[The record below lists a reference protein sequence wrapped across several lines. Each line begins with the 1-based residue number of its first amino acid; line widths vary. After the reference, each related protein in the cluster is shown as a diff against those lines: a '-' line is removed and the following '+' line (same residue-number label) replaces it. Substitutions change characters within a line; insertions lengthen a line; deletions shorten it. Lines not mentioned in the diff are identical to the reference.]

1 MSKLLKKTE
10 IELYLILFLLSGMFK
25 NLLFSIYGNNIKIP
39 LTIIFGILLIFMIY
53 IKDIYNLK
61 RLKEEYKSFIFLLL
75 FFVWSLFSISYSSS
89 ENYVWYKLL
98 GLGTNFLAFFG
109 VLIMKEISLKRFTNY
124 FSYFTYFFSLIFFLI
139 NPNSISKNFIFQE
152 YFNEVY
158 IQGWY
163 LVLGQLLIVNM
174 LLIFSFSE
182 KKKII
187 YNLLISFNIICLLGG
202 RFPIVLALIVFFII
216 SIYLIQKKY
225 LTKKLL
231 IQFFKSLTII
241 ILINSVLNLSSKTY
255 QSLLLRSVYRFEV
268 LSSSFNDINFL
279 NDRESLNQK
288 SLNQENNSFNKR
300 LEYLLFSKNKI
311 FKNKSSLILGYGL
324 GSFSNEY
331 DQTDRRLYPH
341 NIIVEIV
348 FELGLIGLLLA
359 LAFLISNSS
368 SYKGFFTNLAL
379 LAALTLFINS
389 MKSSSIVD
397 LRLLFALLAISI
409 FHFNKLTLQN

>member
-1 MSKLLKKTE
+1 MIKLLKKID
-10 IELYLILFLLSGMFK
+10 IEFYLILFLLSGMFK
-25 NLLFSIYGNNIKIP
+25 SLLFSICGNNIKLP
-39 LTIIFGILLIFMIY
+39 LTIIFGILLILMIY

-109 VLIMKEISLKRFTNY
+109 VLIMKEISLKRFTIY
-124 FSYFTYFFSLIFFLI
+124 FSYITYFFSLIFFVI
-139 NPNSISKNFIFQE
+139 NPNSISKNFIFHE
-152 YFNEVY
+152 YFNEIY

-163 LVLGQLLIVNM
+163 LVLGQFLIVNM
-174 LLIFSFSE
+174 ILIFSFSE

-231 IQFFKSLTII
+231 MQFFKSLTII
-241 ILINSVLNLSSKTY
+241 ILINSVLNISSKTY
-255 QSLLLRSVYRFEV
+255 RSLLLRSVYRFEV
-268 LSSSFNDINFL
+268 LSFSFHDLNFINDKENYQ
-279 NDRESLNQK
+279 E

-300 LEYLLFSKNKI
+300 LEYLLFSKTKI
-311 FKNKSSLILGYGL
+311 FENKSSLILGYGL

-368 SYKGFFTNLAL
+368 SYKGFFTNLAF
-379 LAALTLFINS
+379 LAALTLLINS

-397 LRLLFALLAISI
+397 LRLLFALLAIAI
-409 FHFNKLTLQN
+409 FQFNKLTLQN

>member
-1 MSKLLKKTE
+1 MIKLLKKID
-10 IELYLILFLLSGMFK
+10 IEFYLILFLLSGMFK

-39 LTIIFGILLIFMIY
+39 LTIIFGILLILMIY
-53 IKDIYNLK
+53 IKDIFKLK
-61 RLKEEYKSFIFLLL
+61 RLKEEYKSFIFLLI

-109 VLIMKEISLKRFTNY
+109 VLIMKEISLKRFTKY
-124 FSYFTYFFSLIFFLI
+124 FSYFIYFFSLIFFVI
-139 NPNSISKNFIFQE
+139 NPNSISKNFIFHE
-152 YFNEVY
+152 YFNEIY

-163 LVLGQLLIVNM
+163 LVLGQFLIVNM

-187 YNLLISFNIICLLGG
+187 YNLLISLNIICLLGG
-202 RFPIVLALIVFFII
+202 RFPIVLALLVFFII

-231 IQFFKSLTII
+231 MQFFKSLTII

-255 QSLLLRSVYRFEV
+255 RSLLLRSVYRFEV
-268 LSSSFNDINFL
+268 LSSSFNDLNFL
-279 NDRESLNQK
+279 NDQENYQE

-300 LEYLLFSKNKI
+300 LEYLLFSKTKI
-311 FKNKSSLILGYGL
+311 FENKSSLILGYGL

-341 NIIVEIV
+341 NIIVEMV

-379 LAALTLFINS
+379 LAALTLLINS

>member
-1 MSKLLKKTE
+1 MIKLLKKID
-10 IELYLILFLLSGMFK
+10 IEFYLILFLLSGMFK

-39 LTIIFGILLIFMIY
+39 LTIIFGILLILMIY
-53 IKDIYNLK
+53 IKDIFKLK
-61 RLKEEYKSFIFLLL
+61 RLKEEYKSFIFLLI

-109 VLIMKEISLKRFTNY
+109 VLIMKEISLKRFTKY
-124 FSYFTYFFSLIFFLI
+124 FSYFIYFFSLIFFVI
-139 NPNSISKNFIFQE
+139 NPNSISKNFIFHE
-152 YFNEVY
+152 YFNEIY

-163 LVLGQLLIVNM
+163 LVLGQFLIVNM

-187 YNLLISFNIICLLGG
+187 YNLLISLNIICLLGG
-202 RFPIVLALIVFFII
+202 RFPIVLALLVFFII

-231 IQFFKSLTII
+231 MQFFKSLTII

-255 QSLLLRSVYRFEV
+255 RSLLLRSVYRFEV
-268 LSSSFNDINFL
+268 LSSSFNDLNFINDQE
-279 NDRESLNQK
+279 NYQE

-300 LEYLLFSKNKI
+300 LEYLLFSKTKI
-311 FKNKSSLILGYGL
+311 FENKSSLILGYGL

-348 FELGLIGLLLA
+348 FELGLIGLLLG

-379 LAALTLFINS
+379 LAALTLLINS

>member
-1 MSKLLKKTE
+1 MIKLLKKID
-10 IELYLILFLLSGMFK
+10 IEFYLILFLLSGMFK

-39 LTIIFGILLIFMIY
+39 LTIIFGILLILMIY
-53 IKDIYNLK
+53 IKDIYKLK
-61 RLKEEYKSFIFLLL
+61 RLKEEYKSFIFLLI

-109 VLIMKEISLKRFTNY
+109 VLIMKEISLKRFTIY
-124 FSYFTYFFSLIFFLI
+124 FSYFTYFFSLIFFVI
-139 NPNSISKNFIFQE
+139 NPNSISKNFIFHE
-152 YFNEVY
+152 YFNEIY

-163 LVLGQLLIVNM
+163 LVLGQFLIVNM

-202 RFPIVLALIVFFII
+202 RFPIVLALYSVLYYQ
-216 SIYLIQKKY
+216 YLSHPKKY
-225 LTKKLL
+225 LNKKLL
-231 IQFFKSLTII
+231 MQFFKSLIII

-255 QSLLLRSVYRFEV
+255 RSLLLRSIYRFEV
-268 LSSSFNDINFL
+268 LSSSFNDLNFL
-279 NDRESLNQK
+279 NDQENYQE

-300 LEYLLFSKNKI
+300 LEYLLFSKTKI
-311 FKNKSSLILGYGL
+311 FENKSSLILGYGL

-368 SYKGFFTNLAL
+368 SYKDFL
-379 LAALTLFINS
+379 LIWLF
-389 MKSSSIVD
+389 
-397 LRLLFALLAISI
+397 
-409 FHFNKLTLQN
+409 

>member
-1 MSKLLKKTE
+1 MIKLLKKID
-10 IELYLILFLLSGMFK
+10 IEFYLILFLLSGMFK

-39 LTIIFGILLIFMIY
+39 LTIIFGILLILMIY
-53 IKDIYNLK
+53 IKDIFKLK
-61 RLKEEYKSFIFLLL
+61 RLKEEYKSFIFLLI

-109 VLIMKEISLKRFTNY
+109 VLIMKEISLKRFTKY
-124 FSYFTYFFSLIFFLI
+124 FSYFIYFFSLIFFVI
-139 NPNSISKNFIFQE
+139 NPNSISKNFIFHE
-152 YFNEVY
+152 YFNEIY

-163 LVLGQLLIVNM
+163 LVLGQFLIVNM

-187 YNLLISFNIICLLGG
+187 YNLLISLNIICLLGG
-202 RFPIVLALIVFFII
+202 RFPIVLALLVFFII

-231 IQFFKSLTII
+231 MQFFKSLTII

-255 QSLLLRSVYRFEV
+255 RSLLLRSVYRFEV
-268 LSSSFNDINFL
+268 LSSSFNDLNFINDQE
-279 NDRESLNQK
+279 NYQE

-300 LEYLLFSKNKI
+300 LEYLLFSKTKI
-311 FKNKSSLILGYGL
+311 FENKSSLILGYGL

-341 NIIVEIV
+341 NIIIEIV
-348 FELGLIGLLLA
+348 FELGLIGLLLG

-379 LAALTLFINS
+379 LAALTLLINS

>member
-1 MSKLLKKTE
+1 MIKLLKKID
-10 IELYLILFLLSGMFK
+10 IEFYLILFLLSGMFK

-39 LTIIFGILLIFMIY
+39 LTIIFGILLILMIY
-53 IKDIYNLK
+53 IKDIFKLK
-61 RLKEEYKSFIFLLL
+61 RLKEEYKSFIFLLI

-109 VLIMKEISLKRFTNY
+109 VLIMKEISLKRFTKY
-124 FSYFTYFFSLIFFLI
+124 FSYFIYFFSLIFFVI
-139 NPNSISKNFIFQE
+139 NPNSISKNFIFHE
-152 YFNEVY
+152 YFNEIY

-163 LVLGQLLIVNM
+163 LVLGQFLIVNM

-187 YNLLISFNIICLLGG
+187 YNLLISLNIICLLGG
-202 RFPIVLALIVFFII
+202 RFPIVLALLVFFII

-255 QSLLLRSVYRFEV
+255 RSLLLRSVYRFEV
-268 LSSSFNDINFL
+268 LSSSFNDLNFINDQE
-279 NDRESLNQK
+279 NYQE

-300 LEYLLFSKNKI
+300 LEYLLFSKTKI
-311 FKNKSSLILGYGL
+311 FENKSSLILGYGL

-348 FELGLIGLLLA
+348 FELGLIGLLLG

-379 LAALTLFINS
+379 LAALTLLINS

>member
-1 MSKLLKKTE
+1 MIKLLKKID
-10 IELYLILFLLSGMFK
+10 IEFYLILFLLSGMFK

-39 LTIIFGILLIFMIY
+39 LTIIFGILLILMIY

-109 VLIMKEISLKRFTNY
+109 VLIMKEISLKRFTKY
-124 FSYFTYFFSLIFFLI
+124 FSYFTYFFSLIFFVI
-139 NPNSISKNFIFQE
+139 NPNSISKNFIFHE
-152 YFNEVY
+152 YFNEIY

-163 LVLGQLLIVNM
+163 LVLGQFLIVNM

-187 YNLLISFNIICLLGG
+187 YNLLISLNIICLLGG

-225 LTKKLL
+225 ITKKLL
-231 IQFFKSLTII
+231 MQFFKSLTII

-255 QSLLLRSVYRFEV
+255 RSLLLRSVYRFEV
-268 LSSSFNDINFL
+268 LSSSFNDLKFL
-279 NDRESLNQK
+279 NDQENYQE

-300 LEYLLFSKNKI
+300 LEYLLFSKSKI
-311 FKNKSSLILGYGL
+311 FENKSSLIFGYGL

-368 SYKGFFTNLAL
+368 SYKSFFTNLAL
-379 LAALTLFINS
+379 LAALTLLINS

>member
-1 MSKLLKKTE
+1 MIKLLKKID
-10 IELYLILFLLSGMFK
+10 IEFYLILFLLSGMFK

-39 LTIIFGILLIFMIY
+39 LTIIFGILLILMIY
-53 IKDIYNLK
+53 IKDIYKLK

-109 VLIMKEISLKRFTNY
+109 VLIMKEISLKRFTIY
-124 FSYFTYFFSLIFFLI
+124 FSYFTYFFSLIFFVI
-139 NPNSISKNFIFQE
+139 NPNSISKNFIFHE
-152 YFNEVY
+152 YFNEIY

-163 LVLGQLLIVNM
+163 LVLGQFLIVNM

-187 YNLLISFNIICLLGG
+187 YNLLISLNIICLLGG
-202 RFPIVLALIVFFII
+202 RFPIVLALLVFFII
-216 SIYLIQKKY
+216 SIYLIKKKY
-225 LTKKLL
+225 LNKKLL
-231 IQFFKSLTII
+231 MQFFKSLTII

-255 QSLLLRSVYRFEV
+255 RSLLLRSVYRFEV
-268 LSSSFNDINFL
+268 LSSSFNDLNFL
-279 NDRESLNQK
+279 NDQENYQE

-300 LEYLLFSKNKI
+300 LEYLLFSKTKI
-311 FKNKSSLILGYGL
+311 FENKSSLILGYGL

-341 NIIVEIV
+341 NIIVEMV

-379 LAALTLFINS
+379 LAALTLLINS

>member
-1 MSKLLKKTE
+1 MIKLLKKID
-10 IELYLILFLLSGMFK
+10 IEFYLILFLLSGMFK

-39 LTIIFGILLIFMIY
+39 LTIIFGILLILMIY
-53 IKDIYNLK
+53 IKDIFKLK
-61 RLKEEYKSFIFLLL
+61 RLKEEYKSFIFLLI

-109 VLIMKEISLKRFTNY
+109 VLIMKEISLKRFTKY
-124 FSYFTYFFSLIFFLI
+124 FSYFTYFFSLIFFVI
-139 NPNSISKNFIFQE
+139 NPNSISKNFIFHE
-152 YFNEVY
+152 YFNEIY

-163 LVLGQLLIVNM
+163 LVLGQFLIVNM

-187 YNLLISFNIICLLGG
+187 YNLLISLNIICLLGG
-202 RFPIVLALIVFFII
+202 RFPIVLALLVFFII

-231 IQFFKSLTII
+231 MQFFKSLTII

-255 QSLLLRSVYRFEV
+255 RSLLLRSVYRFEV
-268 LSSSFNDINFL
+268 LSSSFNDLNFL
-279 NDRESLNQK
+279 NDQENYQE

-300 LEYLLFSKNKI
+300 LEYLLFSKTKI
-311 FKNKSSLILGYGL
+311 FENKSSLILGYGL

-341 NIIVEIV
+341 NIIIEIV

-379 LAALTLFINS
+379 LAALTLLINS

>member
-1 MSKLLKKTE
+1 MIKLLKKID
-10 IELYLILFLLSGMFK
+10 IEFYLILFLLSGMFK

-39 LTIIFGILLIFMIY
+39 LTIIFGILLILMIY
-53 IKDIYNLK
+53 IKDIYKLK
-61 RLKEEYKSFIFLLL
+61 RLKEEYKSFIFLLI

-109 VLIMKEISLKRFTNY
+109 VLIMKEISLKRFTIY
-124 FSYFTYFFSLIFFLI
+124 FSYFTYFFSLIFFVI
-139 NPNSISKNFIFQE
+139 NPNSISKNFIFHE
-152 YFNEVY
+152 YFNEIY

-163 LVLGQLLIVNM
+163 LVLGQFLIVNM

-202 RFPIVLALIVFFII
+202 RFPIVLALLVFFII

-225 LTKKLL
+225 LNKKLL
-231 IQFFKSLTII
+231 MQFFKSLTII

-255 QSLLLRSVYRFEV
+255 RSLLLRSIYRFEV
-268 LSSSFNDINFL
+268 LSSSFNDLNFL
-279 NDRESLNQK
+279 NDQENYQE

-300 LEYLLFSKNKI
+300 LEYLLFSKTKI
-311 FKNKSSLILGYGL
+311 FENKSSLILGYGL

-379 LAALTLFINS
+379 LAALTLLINS

>member
-1 MSKLLKKTE
+1 MIKLLKKID
-10 IELYLILFLLSGMFK
+10 IEFYLILFLLSGMFK

-39 LTIIFGILLIFMIY
+39 LTIIFGILLILMIY
-53 IKDIYNLK
+53 IKDIYKLK
-61 RLKEEYKSFIFLLL
+61 RLKEEYKSFIFLLI

-109 VLIMKEISLKRFTNY
+109 VLIMKEISLKRFTIY
-124 FSYFTYFFSLIFFLI
+124 FSYFTYFFSLIFFVI
-139 NPNSISKNFIFQE
+139 NPNSISKNFIFHE
-152 YFNEVY
+152 YFNEIY

-163 LVLGQLLIVNM
+163 LVLGQFLIVNM

-187 YNLLISFNIICLLGG
+187 YNLLISLNIICLLGG
-202 RFPIVLALIVFFII
+202 RFPIVLALLVFCII
-216 SIYLIQKKY
+216 SIYLIKKKY

-231 IQFFKSLTII
+231 MQFFKSLTII

-255 QSLLLRSVYRFEV
+255 RSLLLRSVYRFEV
-268 LSSSFNDINFL
+268 LSSSFNDLNFL
-279 NDRESLNQK
+279 NDQENYQE

-300 LEYLLFSKNKI
+300 LEYLLFSKTKI
-311 FKNKSSLILGYGL
+311 FENKSSLILGYGL

-341 NIIVEIV
+341 NIIVEMV

-379 LAALTLFINS
+379 LAALTLLINS

>member
-1 MSKLLKKTE
+1 MIKFLKKID
-10 IELYLILFLLSGMFK
+10 IEFYLILFLLSGMFK

-39 LTIIFGILLIFMIY
+39 LTIIFGILLILIIY

-109 VLIMKEISLKRFTNY
+109 VLIMKEISLKRFTKY

-182 KKKII
+182 NKKII

-231 IQFFKSLTII
+231 IQFFKSLTIF

-279 NDRESLNQK
+279 NDQE

-379 LAALTLFINS
+379 LAALSLLINS

>member
-1 MSKLLKKTE
+1 MIKLLKKID
-10 IELYLILFLLSGMFK
+10 IEFYLILFLLSGMFK

-39 LTIIFGILLIFMIY
+39 LTIIFGVLLILMIY

-109 VLIMKEISLKRFTNY
+109 VLIMKEISLKRFTKY
-124 FSYFTYFFSLIFFLI
+124 FSYFTYFFSLIFFVI
-139 NPNSISKNFIFQE
+139 NPNSISKNFIFHE
-152 YFNEVY
+152 YFNEIY

-163 LVLGQLLIVNM
+163 LVLGQFLIVNM

-231 IQFFKSLTII
+231 MQFFKSLTII

-255 QSLLLRSVYRFEV
+255 RSLLLRSVYRFEV
-268 LSSSFNDINFL
+268 LSSSFNDLNFL
-279 NDRESLNQK
+279 NDQENYQE

-300 LEYLLFSKNKI
+300 LEYLLFSKTKI
-311 FKNKSSLILGYGL
+311 FENKSSLILGYGL

-379 LAALTLFINS
+379 LAALTLLINS

>member
-1 MSKLLKKTE
+1 MIKLLKKID
-10 IELYLILFLLSGMFK
+10 IEFYLILFLLSGMFK

-39 LTIIFGILLIFMIY
+39 LTIIFGILLILMIY
-53 IKDIYNLK
+53 IKDIYKLK

-109 VLIMKEISLKRFTNY
+109 VLIMKEISLKRFTIY
-124 FSYFTYFFSLIFFLI
+124 FSYFTYFFSLIFFMI
-139 NPNSISKNFIFQE
+139 NPNSISKNFIFHD
-152 YFNEVY
+152 YFNEIY

-163 LVLGQLLIVNM
+163 LVLGQFLIVNM

-187 YNLLISFNIICLLGG
+187 YNLLISLNIICLLGG
-202 RFPIVLALIVFFII
+202 RFPIVLALLVFFII

-225 LTKKLL
+225 LNKKLL
-231 IQFFKSLTII
+231 MQFFKSLTII

-255 QSLLLRSVYRFEV
+255 RSLLLRSVYRFEV
-268 LSSSFNDINFL
+268 LSSSFNDLNFL
-279 NDRESLNQK
+279 NDQENYQE

-300 LEYLLFSKNKI
+300 LEYLLFSKTKI
-311 FKNKSSLILGYGL
+311 FENKSSLILGYGL

-341 NIIVEIV
+341 NIIVEMV

-379 LAALTLFINS
+379 LAALTLLINS

>member
-1 MSKLLKKTE
+1 MIKLLKKID
-10 IELYLILFLLSGMFK
+10 IEFYLILFLLSGMFK

-39 LTIIFGILLIFMIY
+39 LTIIFGVLLILMIY

-109 VLIMKEISLKRFTNY
+109 VLIMKEISLKRFTKY
-124 FSYFTYFFSLIFFLI
+124 FSYFTYFFSLIFFVI
-139 NPNSISKNFIFQE
+139 NPNSISKNFIFHE
-152 YFNEVY
+152 YFNEIY

-163 LVLGQLLIVNM
+163 LVLGQFLIVNM

-187 YNLLISFNIICLLGG
+187 YNLLISLNIICLLGG

-225 LTKKLL
+225 ITKKLL
-231 IQFFKSLTII
+231 MQFFKSLTII

-255 QSLLLRSVYRFEV
+255 RSLLLRSVYRFEV
-268 LSSSFNDINFL
+268 LSSSFNDLKFL
-279 NDRESLNQK
+279 NDQENYQE

-300 LEYLLFSKNKI
+300 LEYLLFSKSKI
-311 FKNKSSLILGYGL
+311 FENKSSLIFGYGL

-368 SYKGFFTNLAL
+368 SYKSFFTNLAL
-379 LAALTLFINS
+379 LAALTLLINS

>member
-1 MSKLLKKTE
+1 MIKLLKKID
-10 IELYLILFLLSGMFK
+10 IEFYLILFLLSGMFK

-39 LTIIFGILLIFMIY
+39 LTIIFGILLILMIY

-109 VLIMKEISLKRFTNY
+109 VLIMKEISLKRFTKY
-124 FSYFTYFFSLIFFLI
+124 FSYFTYFFSLIFFVI
-139 NPNSISKNFIFQE
+139 NPNSISKNFIFHE
-152 YFNEVY
+152 YFNEIY

-163 LVLGQLLIVNM
+163 LVLGQFLIVNM

-231 IQFFKSLTII
+231 MQFFKSLTII

-255 QSLLLRSVYRFEV
+255 RSLLLRSVYRFEV
-268 LSSSFNDINFL
+268 LSSSFNDLNFL
-279 NDRESLNQK
+279 NDQENYQE

-300 LEYLLFSKNKI
+300 LEYLLFSKTKI
-311 FKNKSSLILGYGL
+311 FENKSSLILGYGL

-379 LAALTLFINS
+379 LAALTLLINS

>member
-1 MSKLLKKTE
+1 MIKLLKKID
-10 IELYLILFLLSGMFK
+10 IEFYLILFLLSGMFK

-39 LTIIFGILLIFMIY
+39 LTIIFGILLILMIY
-53 IKDIYNLK
+53 IKDIYKLK

-109 VLIMKEISLKRFTNY
+109 VLIMKEISLKRFTIY
-124 FSYFTYFFSLIFFLI
+124 FSYFTYFFSLIFFVI
-139 NPNSISKNFIFQE
+139 NPNSISKNFIFHE
-152 YFNEVY
+152 YFNEIY

-163 LVLGQLLIVNM
+163 LVLGQFLIVNM

-187 YNLLISFNIICLLGG
+187 YNLLISLNIICLLGG
-202 RFPIVLALIVFFII
+202 RFPIVLALLVFFII

-231 IQFFKSLTII
+231 MQFFKSLTII

-255 QSLLLRSVYRFEV
+255 RSLLLRSIYRFEV
-268 LSSSFNDINFL
+268 LSSSFNDLNFL
-279 NDRESLNQK
+279 NDQENYQE

-300 LEYLLFSKNKI
+300 LEYLLFSKTKI
-311 FKNKSSLILGYGL
+311 FENKSSLILGYGL

-341 NIIVEIV
+341 NIIVEMV

-379 LAALTLFINS
+379 LAALTLLINS

>member
-1 MSKLLKKTE
+1 MIKLLKKID
-10 IELYLILFLLSGMFK
+10 IEFYLILFLLSGMFK
-25 NLLFSIYGNNIKIP
+25 NLFFSIYGNNIKIP
-39 LTIIFGILLIFMIY
+39 LTIIFGILLILMIY
-53 IKDIYNLK
+53 IKDIYKLK
-61 RLKEEYKSFIFLLL
+61 RLKEEYKSFIFLLI
-75 FFVWSLFSISYSSS
+75 FFVWSLFSTSYSSS

-109 VLIMKEISLKRFTNY
+109 VLIMKEISLKRFTIY
-124 FSYFTYFFSLIFFLI
+124 FSYFTYFFSLIFFMI
-139 NPNSISKNFIFQE
+139 NPNSISKNFIFHD
-152 YFNEVY
+152 YFNEIY

-163 LVLGQLLIVNM
+163 LVLGQFLIVNM

-187 YNLLISFNIICLLGG
+187 YNLLISLNIICLLGG
-202 RFPIVLALIVFFII
+202 RFPIVLALLVFCII
-216 SIYLIQKKY
+216 SIYLIKKKY

-231 IQFFKSLTII
+231 MQFFKSLTII

-255 QSLLLRSVYRFEV
+255 RSLLLRSVYRFEV
-268 LSSSFNDINFL
+268 LSSSFNDLNFL
-279 NDRESLNQK
+279 NDQENYQE

-300 LEYLLFSKNKI
+300 LEYLLFSKTKI
-311 FKNKSSLILGYGL
+311 FENKSSLILGYGL

-379 LAALTLFINS
+379 LAALTLLINS

>member
-1 MSKLLKKTE
+1 MIKLLKKID
-10 IELYLILFLLSGMFK
+10 IEFYLILFLLSGMFK

-39 LTIIFGILLIFMIY
+39 LTIIFGILLILMIY

-109 VLIMKEISLKRFTNY
+109 VLIMKAISLKRFTKY
-124 FSYFTYFFSLIFFLI
+124 FSYFTYFFSLIFFVI
-139 NPNSISKNFIFQE
+139 NTNSISKNFIFYE
-152 YFNEVY
+152 YFNEIY

-163 LVLGQLLIVNM
+163 LVLGQFLIVNM

-187 YNLLISFNIICLLGG
+187 YNLLISLNIICLLGG

-225 LTKKLL
+225 ITKKLL
-231 IQFFKSLTII
+231 MQFFKSLTII

-255 QSLLLRSVYRFEV
+255 RSLLLRSVYRFEV
-268 LSSSFNDINFL
+268 LSSSFNDVNFL
-279 NDRESLNQK
+279 NDQENYQE

-300 LEYLLFSKNKI
+300 LEYLLFSKTKI
-311 FKNKSSLILGYGL
+311 FENKSSLILGYGL

-368 SYKGFFTNLAL
+368 SYKSFFTNLAL
-379 LAALTLFINS
+379 LAALTLLINS

>member
-1 MSKLLKKTE
+1 MIKLLKKID
-10 IELYLILFLLSGMFK
+10 IEFYLILFLLSGMFK

-39 LTIIFGILLIFMIY
+39 LTIIFGILLILMIY
-53 IKDIYNLK
+53 IKDIYKLK
-61 RLKEEYKSFIFLLL
+61 RLKEEYKSFIFLLI

-109 VLIMKEISLKRFTNY
+109 VLIMKEISLKRFTKY
-124 FSYFTYFFSLIFFLI
+124 FSYFIYFFSLIFFVI
-139 NPNSISKNFIFQE
+139 NPNSISKNFIFHE
-152 YFNEVY
+152 YFNEIY

-163 LVLGQLLIVNM
+163 LVLGQFLIVNM

-187 YNLLISFNIICLLGG
+187 YNLLISLNIICLLGG
-202 RFPIVLALIVFFII
+202 RFPIVLALLVFFII

-231 IQFFKSLTII
+231 MQFFKSLTII

-255 QSLLLRSVYRFEV
+255 RSLLLRSVYRFEV
-268 LSSSFNDINFL
+268 LSSSFNDLNFL
-279 NDRESLNQK
+279 NDQENYQE

-300 LEYLLFSKNKI
+300 LEYLLFSKTKI
-311 FKNKSSLILGYGL
+311 FENKSSLILGYGL

-341 NIIVEIV
+341 NIIIEIV
-348 FELGLIGLLLA
+348 FELGLIGLLLG

-379 LAALTLFINS
+379 LAALTLLINS

>member
-1 MSKLLKKTE
+1 MIKLLKKID
-10 IELYLILFLLSGMFK
+10 IEFYLILFLLSGMFK

-39 LTIIFGILLIFMIY
+39 LTIIFGILLILMIY
-53 IKDIYNLK
+53 IKDIYKLK
-61 RLKEEYKSFIFLLL
+61 RLKEEYKSFIFLLI

-109 VLIMKEISLKRFTNY
+109 VLIMKEFSLKRFTIY
-124 FSYFTYFFSLIFFLI
+124 FSYFTYFFSLIFFVI
-139 NPNSISKNFIFQE
+139 NPNSISKNFIFHE
-152 YFNEVY
+152 YFNEIY

-163 LVLGQLLIVNM
+163 LVLGQFLIVNM

-187 YNLLISFNIICLLGG
+187 YNLLISLNIICLLGG
-202 RFPIVLALIVFFII
+202 RFPIVLALLVFFII

-231 IQFFKSLTII
+231 MQFFKSLTII

-255 QSLLLRSVYRFEV
+255 RSLLVRSVYRFEV
-268 LSSSFNDINFL
+268 LSSSFNDLNFINDQE
-279 NDRESLNQK
+279 NYQE

-300 LEYLLFSKNKI
+300 LEYLLFSKTKI
-311 FKNKSSLILGYGL
+311 FENKSSLILGYGL

-379 LAALTLFINS
+379 LAALTLLINS

>member
-1 MSKLLKKTE
+1 MIKFLKKID
-10 IELYLILFLLSGMFK
+10 IEFYLILFLLSGMFK
-25 NLLFSIYGNNIKIP
+25 NLLFSIYDNNIKIP
-39 LTIIFGILLIFMIY
+39 LTIIFGILLILIIY

-109 VLIMKEISLKRFTNY
+109 VLIMKEISLKRFTKY

-152 YFNEVY
+152 YFNEIY

-182 KKKII
+182 NKKII

-279 NDRESLNQK
+279 NDQE

-379 LAALTLFINS
+379 LAALSLLINS

>member
-1 MSKLLKKTE
+1 MIKLLKKID
-10 IELYLILFLLSGMFK
+10 IEFYLILFLLSGMFK
-25 NLLFSIYGNNIKIP
+25 NLFFSIYGNNIKIP
-39 LTIIFGILLIFMIY
+39 LTIIFGILLILMIY
-53 IKDIYNLK
+53 IKDIYKLK

-109 VLIMKEISLKRFTNY
+109 VLIMKEISLKRFTIY
-124 FSYFTYFFSLIFFLI
+124 FSYFTYFFSLIFFMI
-139 NPNSISKNFIFQE
+139 NPNSISKNFIFHD
-152 YFNEVY
+152 YFNEIY

-163 LVLGQLLIVNM
+163 LVLGQFLIVNM

-187 YNLLISFNIICLLGG
+187 YNLLISLNIICLLGG
-202 RFPIVLALIVFFII
+202 RFPIVLALLVFFVI

-231 IQFFKSLTII
+231 MQFFKTLTII

-255 QSLLLRSVYRFEV
+255 RSLLLRSIYRFEV
-268 LSSSFNDINFL
+268 LSSSFNDLNFL
-279 NDRESLNQK
+279 NDQENYQE

-300 LEYLLFSKNKI
+300 LEYLLFSKTKI
-311 FKNKSSLILGYGL
+311 FENKSSLILGYGL

-379 LAALTLFINS
+379 LAALTLLINS

>member
-1 MSKLLKKTE
+1 MIKLLKKID
-10 IELYLILFLLSGMFK
+10 IEFYLILFLLSGMFK

-39 LTIIFGILLIFMIY
+39 LTIIFGVLLILMIY

-109 VLIMKEISLKRFTNY
+109 VLIMKEISLKRFTKY
-124 FSYFTYFFSLIFFLI
+124 FSYFTYFFSLIFFVI
-139 NPNSISKNFIFQE
+139 NPNSISKNFIFHE
-152 YFNEVY
+152 YFNEIY

-163 LVLGQLLIVNM
+163 LVLGQFLIVNM

-187 YNLLISFNIICLLGG
+187 YNLLISLNIICLLGG

-225 LTKKLL
+225 ITKKLL
-231 IQFFKSLTII
+231 MQFFKSLTII

-255 QSLLLRSVYRFEV
+255 RSLLLRSVYRFEV
-268 LSSSFNDINFL
+268 LSSSFNDLKFL
-279 NDRESLNQK
+279 NDQENYQE

-300 LEYLLFSKNKI
+300 LEYLLFSKTKI
-311 FKNKSSLILGYGL
+311 FENKSSLILGYGL

-368 SYKGFFTNLAL
+368 SYKSFFTNLAL
-379 LAALTLFINS
+379 LAALTLLINS

>member
-1 MSKLLKKTE
+1 MIKLLKKID
-10 IELYLILFLLSGMFK
+10 IEFYLILFLLSGMFK
-25 NLLFSIYGNNIKIP
+25 NLFFSIYGNNIKIP
-39 LTIIFGILLIFMIY
+39 LTIIFGILLILMIY
-53 IKDIYNLK
+53 IKDIYKLK
-61 RLKEEYKSFIFLLL
+61 RLKEEYKSFIFLLI

-109 VLIMKEISLKRFTNY
+109 VLIMKEISLKRFTIY
-124 FSYFTYFFSLIFFLI
+124 FSYFTYFFSLIFFVI
-139 NPNSISKNFIFQE
+139 NPNSISKNFIFHE
-152 YFNEVY
+152 YFNEIY

-163 LVLGQLLIVNM
+163 LVLGQFLIVNM

-202 RFPIVLALIVFFII
+202 RFPIVLALLVFFVI

-231 IQFFKSLTII
+231 MQFFKTLTII

-255 QSLLLRSVYRFEV
+255 RSLLLRSIYRFEV
-268 LSSSFNDINFL
+268 LSSSFNDLNFL
-279 NDRESLNQK
+279 NDQENYQE

-300 LEYLLFSKNKI
+300 LEYLLFSKTKI
-311 FKNKSSLILGYGL
+311 FENKSSLILGYGL

-379 LAALTLFINS
+379 LAALTLLINS